1 MGKFKD
7 LTLMLI
13 GAAGG
18 AAAMYYADPDRG
30 RTRRAQATD
39 QLGAAVRDGLETA
52 EQQIDYRAG
61 QAKGV
66 VAERVDTGDR
76 DYDDRTLEHK
86 IESEVLGHVD
96 DLASGEVVVIA
107 EDGHVTLRGPVPTQS
122 RIDEIVR
129 RTRDLDGVRSVTNQL
144 HLPGE
149 PAEPSE
155 TPIEASHQAG

>member
-1 MGKFKD
+1 MGKLKN

-30 RTRRAQATD
+30 RARRSQATD
-39 QLGAAVRDGLETA
+39 QIGAAVRDGLETA

-61 QAKGV
+61 QAKGA
-66 VAERVDTGDR
+66 VAERVDVGER
-76 DYDDRTLEHK
+76 EYDDRTLEHK
-86 IESEVLGHVD
+86 VESEVLGHVD
-96 DLASGEVVVIA
+96 VDSGEVVVIA

-122 RIDEIVR
+122 RIDEILR
-129 RTRDLDGVRSVTNQL
+129 RTRDLRGVRSVTNQL

-155 TPIEASHQAG
+155 EPIEASHQAG